1 MTTTRVVAPRR
12 GLLAAA
18 GAALGA
24 AAPALPR
31 RALAQGPQ
39 WPDRPVRVVVGFPP
53 GGSLDVLSR
62 LMAEQLSQRT
72 GQPVVVE
79 NRPGAAGNI
88 GADAVAK
95 AAPDGATIGTVG
107 FTIPLVAPHLYARL
121 PFDPERDFLYVSEVW
136 EFPNVAVVPAAHVPA
151 RTVEEFTAWARA
163 QPRGVSYGSPGV
175 GTSPHL
181 SAALFL
187 DRAGLKGEHV
197 PFRGAAQTI
206 PAMLSGDVHFA
217 IDNLAS
223 YVPVIQE
230 GRMRA
235 LAVTSAERW
244 PTLPDVPTLREAG
257 GPAGF
262 VAVSWTMWA
271 FPAGTPRPI
280 VERLTAEIAAIN
292 GSPALQ
298 DRARAMGARLLS
310 GTPDAA
316 RARIERERTLW
327 RDMVRVSGARM
338 E

>member
-1 MTTTRVVAPRR
+1 MLRR
-12 GLLAAA
+12 RTLLAVP
-18 GAALGA
+18 AL
-24 AAPALPR
+24 AAPAVLTR
-31 RALAQGPQ
+31 SAHAQQ
-39 WPDRPVRVVVGFPP
+39 ARNWPDRPLRVIVGFPP
-53 GGSLDVLSR
+53 GGSLDVLTR
-62 LMAEQLSQRT
+62 LMADQLSARV

-95 AAPDGATIGTVG
+95 AAPDGTTIGTIP
-107 FTIPLVAPHLYARL
+107 FIAPLVAPHLYRSL
-121 PFDPERDFLYVSEVW
+121 PFNPERDFAWVSEVW
-136 EFPNVAVVPAAHVPA
+136 EFPNVAVVPTQHVPA
-151 RTVEEFTAWARA
+151 RTIAEFIAWAKTRP
-163 QPRGVSYGSPGV
+163 QGVSYGSPGV

-187 DRAGLKGEHV
+187 QRAGVRGEHV

-217 IDNLAS
+217 LDNLAS

-244 PTLPDVPTLREAG
+244 PTMPDVPTLQEAG

-262 VAVSWTMWA
+262 TAVSWSIWA
-271 FPAGTPRPI
+271 FPNGTPAPI
-280 VERLTAEIAAIN
+280 VERLASEIAAIN
-292 GSPALQ
+292 SSPALIE
-298 DRARAMGARLLS
+298 RARTMGAKLLAS
-310 GTPDAA
+310 TPDAV
-316 RARIERERTLW
+316 RARIERERALW
-327 RDMVRVSGARM
+327 REMVEVSGARM

>member
-1 MTTTRVVAPRR
+1 MDKTD
-12 GLLAAA
+12 LA
-18 GAALGA
+18 G
-24 AAPALPR
+24 LPR
-31 RALAQGPQ
+31 RSLLLAPAAAAALARLARPALAQPQ
-39 WPDRPVRVVVGFPP
+39 WPDRPIRIVVGFPP

-62 LMAEQLSQRT
+62 LMGEQLSQRT

-79 NRPGAAGNI
+79 NRPGAGGNI
-88 GADAVAK
+88 GADVVAK
-95 AAPDGATIGTVG
+95 AAPDGATIGTLG

-121 PFDPERDFLYVSEVW
+121 PFDPEKDLAYVSEVW

-151 RTVEEFTAWARA
+151 RSIAEFVDWAKR
-163 QPRGVSYGSPGV
+163 QPRGISYGSPGV

-181 SAALFL
+181 SGALFL
-187 DRAGLKGEHV
+187 DRAGVRAEHV

-244 PTLPDVPTLREAG
+244 PTLPDVPTLQEAG

-262 VAVSWTMWA
+262 VAVSWAMWG
-271 FPAGTPRPI
+271 FPAGTPRAI
-280 VERLTAEIAAIN
+280 QQRLADEIAAIN
-292 GSPALQ
+292 AQGPLL
-298 DRARAMGARLLS
+298 DRARTMGAQLLS
-310 GTPDAA
+310 GGPEKA
-316 RARIERERTLW
+316 RARIERERDLW

>member
-1 MTTTRVVAPRR
+1 MLRR
-12 GLLAAA
+12 RTLLAVP
-18 GAALGA
+18 AL
-24 AAPALPR
+24 AAPAV
-31 RALAQGPQ
+31 LARSAHAQQ
-39 WPDRPVRVVVGFPP
+39 ARNWPDRPLRVIVGFPP
-53 GGSLDVLSR
+53 GGSLDVLTR
-62 LMAEQLSQRT
+62 LMADQLSARV

-95 AAPDGATIGTVG
+95 AAPDGTTIGTIP
-107 FTIPLVAPHLYARL
+107 FIAPLVAPHLYRSL
-121 PFDPERDFLYVSEVW
+121 PFNPERDFAWVSEVW
-136 EFPNVAVVPAAHVPA
+136 EFPNVAVVPTQHVPA
-151 RTVEEFTAWARA
+151 RTIAEFIAWAKTRP
-163 QPRGVSYGSPGV
+163 QGVSYGSPGV

-187 DRAGLKGEHV
+187 QRAGVRGEHV

-217 IDNLAS
+217 LDNLAS

-244 PTLPDVPTLREAG
+244 PTMPDVPTLQEAG

-262 VAVSWTMWA
+262 TAVSWSIWA
-271 FPAGTPRPI
+271 FPAGTPAPI
-280 VERLTAEIAAIN
+280 VERLASEIAAIN
-292 GSPALQ
+292 SSPALIE
-298 DRARAMGARLLS
+298 RARTMGAKLLAS
-310 GTPDAA
+310 TPDAV
-316 RARIERERTLW
+316 RARIERERALW
-327 RDMVRVSGARM
+327 REMVEVSGARM

>member
-1 MTTTRVVAPRR
+1 MLSRR
-12 GLLAAA
+12 AALLAP
-18 GAALGA
+18 AAL
-24 AAPALPR
+24 AAPALAQPR
-31 RALAQGPQ
+31 
-39 WPDRPVRVVVGFPP
+39 WPDKPLRIIVGFPP

-62 LMAEQLSQRT
+62 LMGEQLSQRT

-79 NRPGAAGNI
+79 NRPGAGGNI

-95 AAPDGATIGTVG
+95 AAPDGTTIGTIG

-121 PFDPERDFLYVSEVW
+121 PFDPERDFAHVSEVW
-136 EFPNVAVVPAAHVPA
+136 EFPNVAVVPAQHVPV
-151 RTVEEFTAWARA
+151 RSIEEFVAWAKR
-163 QPRGVSYGSPGV
+163 QPQGVSYGSPGV

-181 SAALFL
+181 SGALFL
-187 DRAGLKGEHV
+187 DRAGIRAEHV

-230 GRMRA
+230 GRVRA

-257 GPAGF
+257 GAAGF
-262 VAVSWTMWA
+262 VAVSWAMWS
-271 FPAGTPRPI
+271 FPAATPEPI
-280 VERLTAEIAAIN
+280 RQRLAEEIAAIN
-292 GSPALQ
+292 ASPALL
-298 DRARAMGARLLS
+298 DRARVMGAQLLS
-310 GTPDAA
+310 GGPEKA
-316 RARIERERTLW
+316 RARIEAERDLW
-327 RDMVRVSGARM
+327 RDMVKVSGARM